1 MKPTKN
7 YVLVADAGEENT
19 KTTPGGIILQ
29 TAVDVKS
36 SKPGFVLAVGPDVYG
51 VKQEDKVAL
60 EWSKAMPVM
69 LNGEKV
75 VLIAEDFIYAV
86 Y

>member
-1 MKPTKN
+1 MPVKNGIMSIQKEVMEQLKSAMK
-7 YVLVADAGEENT
+7 
-19 KTTPGGIILQ
+19 
-29 TAVDVKS
+29 
-36 SKPGFVLAVGPDVYG
+36 SK
-51 VKQEDKVAL
+51 DKVAL

>member
-1 MKPTKN
+1 MKPTQN
-7 YVLVADAGEENT
+7 YVLVAVTGEDNT
-19 KTTPGGIILQ
+19 KSPPGGIILHP
-29 TAVDVKS
+29 AVEVKS

-51 VKQEDKVAL
+51 VKPEDKVAL